1 MSDVSV
7 VIPCFNSSATLERA
21 VSSVAAQTEQ
31 PHEVI
36 IVDDGSTDDTLAVAH
51 SLATAHPRLNVSVV
65 DLGENVGP
73 GAARNAGWER
83 ASRTYV
89 AFLDADDA
97 WHPRKLEIQG
107 AVMAGAPQCALSG
120 HRYRV
125 DGSGSLGELDAER
138 PEVKSVTLRSL
149 LVKNAFSTPSVMLRR
164 DISQRFNPSRS
175 MTEDYLLWLEI
186 VAHHGPALLVDA
198 PLTTLFKAPYGES
211 GLSGQLHRMERK
223 ELAALRFMRRTGLI
237 PAVTW
242 AWAALWSLI
251 KYVRRI
257 VVVAVRSR

>member
-21 VSSVAAQTEQ
+21 VASVAAQTDL
-31 PHEVI
+31 PREVI
-36 IVDDGSTDDTLAVAH
+36 IVDDGSTDDTVAVAH
-51 SLATAHPRLNVSVV
+51 ALAVAHPRLNVSVV
-65 DLGENVGP
+65 SLGENVGP
-73 GAARNAGWER
+73 GTARNAGWDR
-83 ASRTYV
+83 ASHAFV

-107 AVMAGAPQCALSG
+107 AVMAGAPQCAVSG

-125 DGSGSLGELDAER
+125 DESGSLGELGTER
-138 PEVKSVTLRSL
+138 PAVKNVTLRSL

-164 DISQRFNPSRS
+164 DIVQRFNPSRD
-175 MTEDYLLWLEI
+175 MTEDYLLWMEI
-186 VAHHGPALLVDA
+186 VAGHGPALLVDA
-198 PLTTLFKAPYGES
+198 PLAILFKAPYGES
-211 GLSGQLHRMERK
+211 GLSSQLHRMERK
-223 ELAALRFMRRTGLI
+223 ELNALRFMRRSGLI
-237 PAVTW
+237 STPTW

-257 VVVAVRSR
+257 VVVAIRSR